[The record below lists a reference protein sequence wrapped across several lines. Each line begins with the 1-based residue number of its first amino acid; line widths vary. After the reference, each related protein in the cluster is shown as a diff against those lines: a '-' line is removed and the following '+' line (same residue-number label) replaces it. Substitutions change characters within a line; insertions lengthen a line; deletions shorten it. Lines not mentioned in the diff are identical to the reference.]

1 MERKEPMMQTRS
13 KQPILAACL
22 DCDECG
28 LYYSEF
34 TRHIYRIHHK
44 NQCVAVYD
52 KKFRLVESGVYNYE
66 SYITN
71 SNFIRVS
78 TLDILLEKLKD
89 YYGL

>member
-1 MERKEPMMQTRS
+1 MTQAWS
-13 KQPILAACL
+13 KQSILAACL
-22 DCDECG
+22 DCSECG

-34 TRHIYRIHHK
+34 TRHTYRIDHK

-52 KKFRLVESGVYNYE
+52 RKFMLVKSVQYHYE
-66 SYITN
+66 SYTTN

>member
-1 MERKEPMMQTRS
+1 MERKEPITQAWS
-13 KQPILAACL
+13 KQSILAACL
-22 DCDECG
+22 DCSECG

-34 TRHIYRIHHK
+34 TRHTYRIDHK
-44 NQCVAVYD
+44 NQCVVVYD
-52 KKFRLVESGVYNYE
+52 RKFNLVKSVQYHYE
-66 SYITN
+66 SYTTN

>member
-1 MERKEPMMQTRS
+1 MTQTWS
-13 KQPILAACL
+13 KQSILAACL
-22 DCDECG
+22 DCSECG

-34 TRHIYRIHHK
+34 TKHTYRIDHK

-52 KKFRLVESGVYNYE
+52 KKFRLVESVVYYYE

-71 SNFIRVS
+71 SNFTRIPD
-78 TLDILLEKLKD
+78 LDTLLEKLKD